1 MTTVQ
6 TDKIQKLVKIM
17 PQLRSYSI
25 ILALY
30 VITKDV
36 DGYGVPLKQW
46 FIMEKT
52 GLCQRSLQLAIAELE
67 SKGILEREGKYAP
80 PFKITL

>member
-6 TDKIQKLVKIM
+6 TEKIKKLVKMM
-17 PQLRSYSI
+17 PRLRSYSI

-30 VITKDV
+30 VIANDYTND
-36 DGYGVPLKQW
+36 GVPLKQST
-46 FIMEKT
+46 IMRET

-67 SKGILEREGKYAP
+67 SKGILEREGRYMP
-80 PFKITL
+80 PFKINL